1 MFDAPADTWYLYVGV
16 AAAST
21 LALGVALSLPAT
33 APPDATRA
41 AATVDN
47 VASSPHAATGHA
59 PLDADRIDL
68 VPTGLALRNDG
79 GTVHASFAY
88 GPVTPVSDGGRLR
101 RVLDGAPPSCIFTS
115 ATAFRE
121 AAATARNRTRNWRP
135 AGDRLVVRRVTW
147 EGVDVTL
154 VGA

>member
-21 LALGVALSLPAT
+21 LALGVALALPAT

-68 VPTGLALRNDG
+68 DPTGLALRNDG
-79 GTVHASFAY
+79 GTVHATFAY
-88 GPVTPVSDGGRLR
+88 GPVTPVGDESRLR
-101 RVLDGAPPSCIFTS
+101 RVLDGVPPSCVFAN
-115 ATAFRE
+115 ATAFHE
-121 AAATARNRTRNWRP
+121 AAASARDRTRGWRR
-135 AGDRLVVRRVTW
+135 AEDRLVVRRVTW